1 MTCGAKT
8 RSGNA
13 CQKSPLIGRNRC
25 RLHGGMSPKGADHWN
40 YQHGRCTKE
49 SRKQNVEGHAY
60 VKQLELLAILLGMIE
75 PKRG

>member
-1 MTCGAKT
+1 METAHQI
-8 RSGNA
+8 

-25 RLHGGMSPKGADHWN
+25 RLHGGASLRGSDHWN

-49 SRKQNVEGHAY
+49 SRKQNVGGHAY

-75 PKRG
+75 PKRR